1 MNELHSLAYAK
12 INLTL
17 GITGKRD
24 DGYHTVDTVMQSV
37 SLADRITVEKQADI
51 SVNCIGADV
60 CEKDN
65 TAYKAARLFFDKT
78 GISGGA
84 KIDIV
89 KNIPAAAGL
98 GGGSADAAA
107 VLLSLNK
114 LYNGGLN
121 PQELCNIAV
130 SIGADVPFFIEG
142 GTKRAR
148 GIGEVLSDCAPFPDC
163 QILIIKHG
171 EKPSTAQMYKRLDG
185 AKNSFVIDNDRF
197 LRLLK
202 EGCLKTLCGSIA
214 NSFEVLWD
222 NSELKKLLCDT
233 RPLCVSL
240 SGSGPSVF
248 AVYDNETSLLK
259 AKETLDNR
267 EYECYL
273 TRPVDCGVK
282 FE

>member
-37 SLADRITVEKQADI
+37 SLADEITVVKHSDI

-60 CEKDN
+60 REKDN
-65 TAYKAARLFFDKT
+65 TAYKAAKLFFDKT
-78 GISGGA
+78 GIFGGA
-84 KIDIV
+84 KIDIA
-89 KNIPAAAGL
+89 KNIPTASGL

-130 SIGADVPFFIEG
+130 SIGADVPFFIGG

-148 GIGEVLSDCAPFPDC
+148 GIGEVLTECAPLPDC

-171 EKPSTAQMYKRLDG
+171 KKPSTADMYKKLDG
-185 AKNSFVIDNDRF
+185 AENSAVIDNDKF
-197 LRLLK
+197 LQLLK
-202 EGCLKTLCGSIA
+202 DGGLKTVCGSLA

-233 RPLCVSL
+233 KPLCLSL

-248 AVYDNETSLLK
+248 AVYDNAASILK
-259 AKETLDNR
+259 AKDILDNKK
-267 EYECYL
+267 YECYL
-273 TRPVDCGVK
+273 TRPVSCGVK